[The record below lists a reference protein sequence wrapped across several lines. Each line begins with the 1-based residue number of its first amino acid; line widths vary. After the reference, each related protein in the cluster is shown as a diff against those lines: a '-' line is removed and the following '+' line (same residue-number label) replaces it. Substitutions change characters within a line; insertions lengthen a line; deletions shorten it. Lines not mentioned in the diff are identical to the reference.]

1 MEFSIKNLK
10 KNGSFVSKIFMG
22 STFNEIIENG
32 KKNFKEVKVYKPPS
46 SRKDSKES
54 FIICKKIR

>member
-1 MEFSIKNLK
+1 
-10 KNGSFVSKIFMG
+10 MG
-22 STFNEIIENG
+22 STFNEIVENG

>member
-1 MEFSIKNLK
+1 
-10 KNGSFVSKIFMG
+10 MG
-22 STFNEIIENG
+22 STFNEIVENC